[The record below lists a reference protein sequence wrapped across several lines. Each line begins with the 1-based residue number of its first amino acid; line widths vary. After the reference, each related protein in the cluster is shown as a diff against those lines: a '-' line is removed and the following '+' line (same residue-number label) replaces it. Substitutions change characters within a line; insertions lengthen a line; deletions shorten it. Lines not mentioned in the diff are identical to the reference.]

1 MVLPEIV
8 AVGIYNSA
16 VSVKNRS
23 GSTMNALQNRKTTM
37 IELELPIETGGMSYI
52 DTDQTPITTD
62 TVICAKPGQIR
73 HTRLPFKCYYIHMI
87 LESGEL
93 FDILINT
100 PTFLMTERAEDYRR
114 IFEQLCEYEK
124 SALQIDKIKLH
135 SLILDLVHMLA
146 RDSRRQNSRVGEG
159 YSNREVIEKVIRYIK
174 SNLDSDLSLEAVSAY
189 ANLSTI
195 HFHNCFKSATG
206 RTLHDYVEEKRIKRA
221 MDLLLT
227 TDMTL
232 TEIAFACGFS
242 SQSYFS
248 YVFKRRMKMTPREYA
263 KTINSR
269 YDI

>member
-23 GSTMNALQNRKTTM
+23 VTPNRKTTM
-37 IELELPIETGGMSYI
+37 FEIELPIETGGMSYV
-52 DTDQTPITTD
+52 DTEQTPITTD
-62 TVICAKPGQIR
+62 TIICAKPGQIR
-73 HTRLPFKCYYIHMI
+73 HTRLPLKCYYIHMI
-87 LESGEL
+87 LGSGEL
-93 FDILINT
+93 YDILVNT
-100 PTFLMTERAEDYRR
+100 PNFLITERAEDYRR

-124 SALQIDKIKLH
+124 SARESDRIKLY
-135 SLILDLVHMLA
+135 SLIFDLVHNIA
-146 RDSRRQNSRVGEG
+146 RDSRRQQRLMSEG
-159 YSNREVIEKVIRYIK
+159 HSNREVIERVIRYIK
-174 SNLDSDLSLEAVSAY
+174 ENLDSDLSLDAVSSY

-248 YVFKRRMKMTPREYA
+248 FVFKRRMKMTPREYA
-263 KTINSR
+263 KSINSR
-269 YDI
+269 YDM

>member
-1 MVLPEIV
+1 MILPEIV

-16 VSVKNRS
+16 VFVKNRS
-23 GSTMNALQNRKTTM
+23 VTPNRKTTM
-37 IELELPIETGGMSYI
+37 FELELPIETGGISYI
-52 DTDQTPITTD
+52 DSEQIAINTD
-62 TVICAKPGQIR
+62 TIICVKPGQIR

-93 FDILINT
+93 YDILVNT
-100 PTFLMTERAEDYRR
+100 PNFLITERADDYRK

-124 SALQIDKIKLH
+124 SALQSDKIKLY
-135 SLILDLVHMLA
+135 SLILDLVHMLS
-146 RDSRRQNSRVGEG
+146 RDSRRHQTSIGEG

-174 SNLDSDLSLEAVSAY
+174 GNLDSDLSLEKVSAY

-195 HFHNCFKSATG
+195 HFHNCFKSSTG

-248 YVFKRRMKMTPREYA
+248 FVFKRRMKMTPREYA

>member
-1 MVLPEIV
+1 
-8 AVGIYNSA
+8 
-16 VSVKNRS
+16 
-23 GSTMNALQNRKTTM
+23 
-37 IELELPIETGGMSYI
+37 
-52 DTDQTPITTD
+52 
-62 TVICAKPGQIR
+62 
-73 HTRLPFKCYYIHMI
+73 MI